1 MVSTFPADLLELLL
15 ILLSDTILNR
25 AITVASKF
33 AEQFIAILTVMW
45 RLVRISKC

>member
-1 MVSTFPADLLELLL
+1 MAPAFPPDLLELLL

-33 AEQFIAILTVMW
+33 AQQFIAILTVMW
-45 RLVRISKC
+45 RLVQISKC